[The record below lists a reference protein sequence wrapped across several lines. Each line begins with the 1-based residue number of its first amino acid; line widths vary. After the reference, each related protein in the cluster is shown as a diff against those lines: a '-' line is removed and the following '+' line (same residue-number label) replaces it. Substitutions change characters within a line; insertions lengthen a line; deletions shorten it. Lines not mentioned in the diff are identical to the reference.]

1 MSTRILVLIVIGVIA
16 LFLISDSV
24 FVVKETERAVKLR
37 LGAMEQVDVP
47 PGLHFKIPFA
57 DEVKKFDG
65 RLLTLDLDT
74 QRFFTLEKKPLNVDS
89 FVKWRVQ
96 DVARYYRATAGD
108 EINARLR
115 LEERAQTGL
124 RNQISRRDMYEVVSG
139 ERDLIITELTDS
151 LNRVMQEEFGVEVR
165 DVRIKRIDLPTEVSD
180 SVYQRMSAERE
191 VLAREHRARGR
202 ELAQGI
208 RADAERQAIV
218 IRAQAE
224 RRSEQIRG
232 DGDARAAAIYAAA
245 FNADPEFYEFTR
257 SLNAYRRVFSSRDDL
272 LVIDPG
278 SEFFRYFNTHSH
290 ANGALNSGGGR

>member
-1 MSTRILVLIVIGVIA
+1 MSTRNMILIVIAVIA

-24 FVVKETERAVKLR
+24 YTVKETERAVLLR
-37 LGAMEQVDVP
+37 FGAMEKVDVP

-65 RLLTLDLDT
+65 RLLALDLDT

-89 FVKWRVQ
+89 FVKWRIR
-96 DVARYYRATAGD
+96 DVGRYYTATAGD
-108 EINARLR
+108 EINARMR

-124 RNQISRRDMYEVVSG
+124 RNQISRRDMFEVVSG
-139 ERDLIITELTDS
+139 ERDLIITELTES
-151 LNRVMQEEFGVEVR
+151 LDRVMGEEFGVEVR

-180 SVYQRMSAERE
+180 SVFQRMSAERE

-202 ELAQGI
+202 ELSQGI
-208 RADAERQAIV
+208 RADAERQAVV

-224 RRSEQIRG
+224 RRAELIRG

-245 FNADPEFYEFTR
+245 FTQDPEFFEFTR
-257 SLNAYRRVFSSRDDL
+257 SLNAYRRVFSSKDDIM
-272 LVIDPG
+272 VIDP
-278 SEFFRYFNTHSH
+278 SSDFFRYLNTNTIL
-290 ANGALNSGGGR
+290 NGATNSR

>member
-1 MSTRILVLIVIGVIA
+1 MSTRNLVVIVIAVIA

-24 FVVKETERAVKLR
+24 YVVKETERAVKLR
-37 LGAMEQVDVP
+37 FGAMEEIDIK

-57 DEVKKFDG
+57 DVVKKFDG
-65 RLLTLDLDT
+65 RLLTLDLEA

-89 FVKWRVQ
+89 FVKWRVA
-96 DVARYYRATAGD
+96 DVGLYYRATAGD

-139 ERDLIITELTDS
+139 ERDTIITQLTDS
-151 LNRVMQEEFGVEVR
+151 LNRVMLQEFGVEVR

-202 ELAQGI
+202 ELSQGI
-208 RADAERQAIV
+208 RADAERQAVV
-218 IRAQAE
+218 IRAEAE
-224 RRSEQIRG
+224 KRSEQIRG
-232 DGDARAAAIYAAA
+232 EGDARAAQIYAAA

-257 SLNAYRRVFSSRDDL
+257 SLNAYRRVFSSKDDIM
-272 LVIDPG
+272 VIDP
-278 SEFFRYFNTHSH
+278 SSDFFKYLNSH
-290 ANGALNSGGGR
+290 TNGAMNARGGR

>member
-1 MSTRILVLIVIGVIA
+1 MSTRNMILIVIAVIA

-24 FVVKETERAVKLR
+24 YTVKETERAVLLR
-37 LGAMEQVDVP
+37 FGAMEQVDVP

-89 FVKWRVQ
+89 FVKWRVS
-96 DVARYYRATAGD
+96 DVSRYYTATAGD
-108 EINARLR
+108 EINARMR

-139 ERDLIITELTDS
+139 ERDVIITELTDS
-151 LNRVMQEEFGVEVR
+151 LNRVMGEEFGVEVR

-208 RADAERQAIV
+208 RADAERQAVV
-218 IRAQAE
+218 IRAQAQ
-224 RRSEQIRG
+224 RRAELVRG
-232 DGDARAAAIYAAA
+232 DGDARASAIYASA
-245 FNADPEFYEFTR
+245 FSADPEFYQFTR
-257 SLNAYRRVFSSRDDL
+257 SLNAYRRVFSSKDDVM
-272 LVIDPG
+272 VID
-278 SEFFRYFNTHSH
+278 SSSDFFQYLKTNM
-290 ANGALNSGGGR
+290 NGVLNGR

>member
-1 MSTRILVLIVIGVIA
+1 MSTRVLIIIVIAVVA

-24 FVVKETERAVKLR
+24 YTVKETERAVKLR
-37 LGAMEQVDVP
+37 FGAMEQVDIP
-47 PGLHFKIPFA
+47 SGLHFKIPFA

-65 RLLTLDLDT
+65 RLLTLDLEA

-96 DVARYYRATAGD
+96 DVGRYYRATAGD
-108 EINARLR
+108 EANARLR

-139 ERDLIITELTDS
+139 ERDLIINELTAA
-151 LNRVMQEEFGVEVR
+151 LNQVMAEEFGVEVR

-202 ELAQGI
+202 ELSQGI
-208 RADAERQAIV
+208 RADAERQAV
-218 IRAQAE
+218 VTRAQAE
-224 RRSEQIRG
+224 RRSELIRG
-232 DGDARAAAIYAAA
+232 DGDAHAARVYAAA
-245 FNADPEFYEFTR
+245 FSVNPEFYEFTR
-257 SLNAYRRVFSSRDDL
+257 SLNAYRRVFSNRDDSMM
-272 LVIDPG
+272 VIDPT
-278 SEFFRYFNTHSH
+278 SDFFKYLKTQT
-290 ANGALNSGGGR
+290 NGDLGVVDAGG

>member
-1 MSTRILVLIVIGVIA
+1 MSTRNMILIVIAVIA

-24 FVVKETERAVKLR
+24 YTVKETERAVLLR
-37 LGAMEQVDVP
+37 FGAMEKVDVP

-89 FVKWRVQ
+89 FVKWRVS
-96 DVARYYRATAGD
+96 DVSRYYTATAGD
-108 EINARLR
+108 EINARMR

-139 ERDLIITELTDS
+139 ERDVIITELTDS
-151 LNRVMQEEFGVEVR
+151 LNRVMGEEFGVEVR

-208 RADAERQAIV
+208 RADAERQAVV
-218 IRAQAE
+218 IRAQAQ
-224 RRSEQIRG
+224 RRAELVRG
-232 DGDARAAAIYAAA
+232 DGDARASAIYASA
-245 FNADPEFYEFTR
+245 FSADPEFYQFTR
-257 SLNAYRRVFSSRDDL
+257 SLNAYRRVFSSKDDVM
-272 LVIDPG
+272 VID
-278 SEFFRYFNTHSH
+278 SSSDFFQYLKTNM
-290 ANGALNSGGGR
+290 NGVLNGR

>member
-1 MSTRILVLIVIGVIA
+1 MSTRNLVIIVITVIA

-37 LGAMEQVDVP
+37 FGAMEQVDIK

-57 DEVKKFDG
+57 DVVKKFDG
-65 RLLTLDLDT
+65 RLLTLDLEA

-89 FVKWRVQ
+89 FVKWRVA
-96 DVARYYRATAGD
+96 DVGRYYRATAGD

-139 ERDLIITELTDS
+139 ERDTIITQLTDS
-151 LNRVMQEEFGVEVR
+151 LNRVMLEEFGVEVR

-218 IRAQAE
+218 IRAEAE
-224 RRSEQIRG
+224 KRSEQIRG
-232 DGDARAAAIYAAA
+232 EGDARAAAIYASA

-257 SLNAYRRVFSSRDDL
+257 KLNAYRRVFASKDDVM
-272 LVIDPG
+272 VIDPN
-278 SEFFRYFNTHSH
+278 SDFFRYLNSH
-290 ANGALNSGGGR
+290 TNGAANGRGGR

>member
-1 MSTRILVLIVIGVIA
+1 MSTRNLVVIVIAVIG

-24 FVVKETERAVKLR
+24 YVVKETERAVKLR
-37 LGAMEQVDVP
+37 FGAMENVDIP

-57 DEVKKFDG
+57 DVVKKFDG
-65 RLLTLDLDT
+65 RLLTLDLEA

-89 FVKWRVQ
+89 FVKWRIE
-96 DVARYYRATAGD
+96 DVGLYYRATAGD
-108 EINARLR
+108 EINARMR

-139 ERDLIITELTDS
+139 ERDTIITELTGN
-151 LNRVMQEEFGVEVR
+151 LNRVMLEEFGVEVR
-165 DVRIKRIDLPTEVSD
+165 DVRIKRIELPNEVSD

-208 RADAERQAIV
+208 RADAERQAVV
-218 IRAQAE
+218 IRAEAE
-224 RRSEQIRG
+224 KRSEQIRG
-232 DGDARAAAIYAAA
+232 EGDARAAAIYASA

-257 SLNAYRRVFSSRDDL
+257 SLSAYQRVFASKDDVM
-272 LVIDPG
+272 VIDPS
-278 SEFFRYFNTHSH
+278 SEFFKYLNSQFTNGA
-290 ANGALNSGGGR
+290 ANGRGGR

>member
-1 MSTRILVLIVIGVIA
+1 MSTRNLVLIVIAVIV

-24 FVVKETERAVKLR
+24 YVVKETERAVKLR
-37 LGAMEQVDVP
+37 FGAMQDIDIP
-47 PGLHFKIPFA
+47 SGLHFKIPFA

-65 RLLTLDLDT
+65 RLLTLDLDP

-89 FVKWRVQ
+89 FVKWRVE
-96 DVARYYRATAGD
+96 DVGLYYRATAGD
-108 EINARLR
+108 EVNARMR

-139 ERDLIITELTDS
+139 ERDTIITELTDD
-151 LNRVMQEEFGVEVR
+151 LNRVMQDEFGVEVR

-202 ELAQGI
+202 ELSQGI
-208 RADAERQAIV
+208 RADAERQAVV
-218 IRAQAE
+218 IRAEAE
-224 RRSEQIRG
+224 KRSEQIRG
-232 DGDARAAAIYAAA
+232 EGDARAAAVYASA

-257 SLNAYRRVFSSRDDL
+257 SLDAYQQVFSSKDDVM
-272 LVIDPG
+272 VIDPR
-278 SEFFRYFNTHSH
+278 SEFFKYLNTQ
-290 ANGALNSGGGR
+290 SGGVTNGSGGR

>member
-1 MSTRILVLIVIGVIA
+1 MSTRNLVLIVITVIA
-16 LFLISDSV
+16 LFLISDSI

-37 LGAMEQVDVP
+37 FGAMEKVDIR

-89 FVKWRVQ
+89 FVKWRVD
-96 DVARYYRATAGD
+96 DVGRYDRATAGD

-139 ERDLIITELTDS
+139 ERDRIITELTNS
-151 LNRVMQEEFGVEVR
+151 LNTVMLEEFGVEVR

-202 ELAQGI
+202 ELSQGI
-208 RADAERQAIV
+208 RADAERQAVV

-257 SLNAYRRVFSSRDDL
+257 SLNAYRRVFSSKDDM

-278 SEFFRYFNTHSH
+278 SDFFKY
-290 ANGALNSGGGR
+290 LNSNSNGGLNARGGG